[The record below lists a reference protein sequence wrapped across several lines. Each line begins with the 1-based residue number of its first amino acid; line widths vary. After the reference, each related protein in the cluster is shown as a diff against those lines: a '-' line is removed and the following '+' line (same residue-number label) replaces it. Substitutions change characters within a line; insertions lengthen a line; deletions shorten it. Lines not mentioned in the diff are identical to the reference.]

1 MRTTSRTCQIQ
12 IDANVNSRTSLSST
26 SLSSSSLHFVF
37 IVSNSTLVWMQQTIT
52 MDSFEH
58 GIDWIIPLPPTL
70 VSSHYRSFFFC
81 RNRKMKEITLL
92 TVTLILFCESISV
105 CRIFFALLCV
115 VSVCV
120 RNVWCVCVCVYHFA
134 ITSKPFYHYVNKRH
148 FKLMTYL
155 SKHPLNN
162 GKKSWHFGHF

>member
-12 IDANVNSRTSLSST
+12 IDANVNSRTSLSS
-26 SLSSSSLHFVF
+26 SSSSPSSLHLVYVVVTCLNATNDYNRF
-37 IVSNSTLVWMQQTIT
+37 IWTRNWLNHPS
-52 MDSFEH
+52 
-58 GIDWIIPLPPTL
+58 LPPTL
-70 VSSHYRSFFFC
+70 VSSHYHSFFFC
-81 RNRKMKEITLL
+81 QNRKMKEITLL

-105 CRIFFALLCV
+105 CRIFFALRCK
-115 VSVCV
+115 
-120 RNVWCVCVCVYHFA
+120 CVCEMSDVCACVYHFA
-134 ITSKPFYHYVNKRH
+134 IASKPFYHYVNKRH